1 MDVETTTWLREQTA
15 EVDVIWRR
23 RKHRL
28 VGVKQ
33 GGTSDVL
40 LVRAHEGVR
49 GQW

>member
-1 MDVETTTWLREQTA
+1 MIVETITWLREQTA

-28 VGVKQ
+28 VRVKQ
-33 GGTSDVL
+33 GGASDVL
-40 LVRAHEGVR
+40 VRAYEGVR